1 MSDQTPQVNNTEEE
15 LSIEELDEAAGGTF
29 SNADLEAANAN
40 ACAGGNCGCTAN
52 P

>member
-1 MSDQTPQVNNTEEE
+1 MSEQIPQVNAADDE
-15 LSIEELDEAAGGTF
+15 LSIEELDEAAGGVD
-29 SNADLEAANAN
+29 NAELVDAANTN